1 MLFKICTLCR
11 VQHSTLIHICAV
23 YCSGKVALHSNT
35 PSGTCS
41 SSSYPHVSARGD
53 LCFCTAYTLNI
64 HCKYIAHTNFRTHSA
79 TQDNHHV
86 LARGNLC
93 FCTAYIPCT
102 YVPTLERTVQHRAG
116 WAKGQMTQGVAE
128 KNGTGEEEGGEPE
141 KRMCASL

>member
-11 VQHSTLIHICAV
+11 VQHSTLVHQCAV

-93 FCTAYIPCT
+93 FCTAYTLHICT
-102 YVPTLERTVQHRAG
+102 NFRAHS
-116 WAKGQMTQGVAE
+116 ATQGRMSKRTNDTGSSRE
-128 KNGTGEEEGGEPE
+128 KWHWGG
-141 KRMCASL
+141 RRWRT